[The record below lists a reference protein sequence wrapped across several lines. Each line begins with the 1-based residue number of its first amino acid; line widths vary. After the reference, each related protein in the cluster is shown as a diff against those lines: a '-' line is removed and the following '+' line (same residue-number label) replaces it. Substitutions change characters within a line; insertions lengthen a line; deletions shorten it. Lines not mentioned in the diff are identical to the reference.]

1 MNKIVITIMNTR
13 LEDFFMI
20 LTTSKEQQQTLG
32 GYIVTYIFLFLQKIK
47 KGLVFSLFFTRVV

>member
-1 MNKIVITIMNTR
+1 MNKIAITIMNTR

-32 GYIVTYIFLFLQKIK
+32 DYIVTYFFLFLQKNK
-47 KGLVFSLFFTRVV
+47 KRLGV